1 MRLPSLLLRSSLSID
16 TQTVAFQSLLLCLPV
31 LFACLHADCLCVISL
46 LEIWREM
53 FGVLGMSLALCL
65 GPLQQCDTITK
76 TRNGQQIMM
85 QQAGCVTCCILH
97 ARLAEDVQHQICVNC
112 RYGADGWE
120 VVFGYDQEKMMGDR
134 AGAALLKDLK
144 DVDQKQC
151 TPAMSMT

>member
-1 MRLPSLLLRSSLSID
+1 M
-16 TQTVAFQSLLLCLPV
+16 PV
-31 LFACLHADCLCVISL
+31 
-46 LEIWREM
+46 
-53 FGVLGMSLALCL
+53 
-65 GPLQQCDTITK
+65 
-76 TRNGQQIMM
+76 
-85 QQAGCVTCCILH
+85 
-97 ARLAEDVQHQICVNC
+97 AEDLQHRMLTANC

>member
-1 MRLPSLLLRSSLSID
+1 
-16 TQTVAFQSLLLCLPV
+16 
-31 LFACLHADCLCVISL
+31 
-46 LEIWREM
+46 
-53 FGVLGMSLALCL
+53 MSVALCI
-65 GPLQQCDTITK
+65 GPFQQCDTTTK
-76 TRNGQQIMM
+76 PCNARRQSCSSLVGQP
-85 QQAGCVTCCILH
+85 ATPV
-97 ARLAEDVQHQICVNC
+97 AEDLQHHMLTANC

>member
-1 MRLPSLLLRSSLSID
+1 MIIRWHCMVLLLRHI
-16 TQTVAFQSLLLCLPV
+16 PG
-31 LFACLHADCLCVISL
+31 
-46 LEIWREM
+46 R
-53 FGVLGMSLALCL
+53 G
-65 GPLQQCDTITK
+65 QCTK
-76 TRNGQQIMM
+76 
-85 QQAGCVTCCILH
+85 
-97 ARLAEDVQHQICVNC
+97 LAEPARFVVEDLQHHMLTANC

>member
-1 MRLPSLLLRSSLSID
+1 MVVQPAI
-16 TQTVAFQSLLLCLPV
+16 PV
-31 LFACLHADCLCVISL
+31 
-46 LEIWREM
+46 
-53 FGVLGMSLALCL
+53 
-65 GPLQQCDTITK
+65 
-76 TRNGQQIMM
+76 
-85 QQAGCVTCCILH
+85 
-97 ARLAEDVQHQICVNC
+97 AEDLQRHMLTVDC